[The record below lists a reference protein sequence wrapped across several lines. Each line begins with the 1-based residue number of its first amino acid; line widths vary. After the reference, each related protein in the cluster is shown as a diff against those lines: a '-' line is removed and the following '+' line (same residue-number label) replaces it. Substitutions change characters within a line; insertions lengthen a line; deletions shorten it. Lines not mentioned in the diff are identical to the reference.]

1 MIRRNWWGVV
11 VLSPSRAEDRST
23 PISSVAKASLS
34 ELPGTVSPDGSD
46 RDFIYRLA
54 RNRGRDCPRQPIH
67 PLEGGP
73 LRELPRRLGDRDC
86 SPDEK
91 ARGA

>member
-11 VLSPSRAEDRST
+11 VLSPSRAEDRCT

-34 ELPGTVSPDGSD
+34 ELPGLYPLTAQTGTSYTGWRGTGDETARASRSTLSKADRFGSC
-46 RDFIYRLA
+46 RAASVTGIAVPMR
-54 RNRGRDCPRQPIH
+54 
-67 PLEGGP
+67 
-73 LRELPRRLGDRDC
+73 
-86 SPDEK
+86 K